1 MRIHFGKLD
10 PGRWSAVLI
19 KTPVGPV
26 QIVGDE
32 KGITAIR
39 MEHDA
44 FSRMPLARGGWAVK
58 GAKELE
64 EYFKGRRT
72 AFTIPLHLSV
82 GLTPFQRA
90 VLAACARIPAGRVLS
105 YGQLSQ
111 SAGYPGAARAVG
123 QVMARNPAPLFI
135 PCHRVVASN
144 GIGGYGFHP
153 DIKVILLE
161 HEGVTNSKW

>member
-1 MRIHFGKLD
+1 MRILFGSLD
-10 PGRWSAVLI
+10 PAQWGAVLI
-19 KTPVGPV
+19 KSPVGPV

-32 KGITAIR
+32 KGITAVR

-44 FSRMPLARGGWAVK
+44 FARMPRARGGWAVR

-72 AFTIPLHLSV
+72 VFSVPLHLSA

-90 VLAACARIPAGRVLS
+90 VLAACARIARGGVLS
-105 YGQLSQ
+105 YGGLSQ

-123 QVMARNPAPLFI
+123 QVMARNPVPLFI

-144 GIGGYGFHP
+144 GLGGYGFHP
-153 DIKVILLE
+153 DIKAALLE
-161 HEGVTNSKW
+161 LEGAMFP